1 MESALNRNPARFW
14 IAALGLCWGLSL
26 PSWNYAQESAGKS
39 QEGETGKLR
48 LQKSVKTR
56 EFQGKPVEGE
66 ERTVGPQETLW
77 QFLIREKGLSQKNF
91 SRYLI
96 LIGSLNPQLKNP
108 NVLPLGGTIF
118 IPIRPDEILGIEVPS
133 GQGPP
138 RVYRVKVGDY
148 LYKIIR
154 EQLGAQEK
162 KALEGALGEV
172 KRLNPQKKNWNLL
185 LVGEALTVPGSGKMP
200 QIAAGKPAEGAPG
213 ISPQPPVESVGLDYG
228 QKLPAQANLQLLEQ
242 VVNVLGNE
250 MNRKGEELLP
260 VQEGTIRMDRGAYP
274 VIMNPKK
281 GQKVILDIGGK
292 IPPSLKTKLEAR
304 SSSVPVVSL
313 KPNASLH
320 DAVDSLIS
328 RLGFQSLPGNRPIT
342 VQDQGVGVQLKGE
355 WMVAVPEESGGG
367 QAVWIIALTDG
378 PGKTPD
384 YLREYL
390 SLRGMNLREV
400 LVPASSPSPSS
411 LSQSAQAGTEK
422 QIEVWP
428 REKRALVDVFLK
440 SYPVSFSVDRQVVLS
455 LREGIRMDLKMDRS
469 FESGGKK
476 FAVFFRQIGDEAKKA
491 LEQGEGVKPIELDL
505 GSLSPRDLISRL
517 VAGFGESAVYRE
529 HRFSAVEGPA
539 KDKVVFTVPGFFFS
553 SRSLLLTD
561 REIPKDLHRFF
572 FDKGLRVVYF

>member
-1 MESALNRNPARFW
+1 MENTLSLRPPTLFW
-14 IAALGLCWGLSL
+14 IAILGLCLGFFL
-26 PSWNYAQESAGKS
+26 PSWNYAQEPSAKS
-39 QEGETGKLR
+39 QEEETGKLR

-66 ERTVGPQETLW
+66 ERAVGPRDSLW
-77 QFLIREKGLSQKNF
+77 RILIQEKGLSQKNF
-91 SRYLI
+91 GRYVI
-96 LIGSLNPQLKNP
+96 LIGSVNPQLKNP
-108 NVLPLGGTIF
+108 NVLPRGATVF
-118 IPIRPDEILGIEVPS
+118 IPFRPDEILGIQVPS
-133 GQGPP
+133 DQGPP

-172 KRLNPQKKNWNLL
+172 KRLNPQKKKWNLL
-185 LVGEALTVPGSGKMP
+185 LVGEAIRVPS
-200 QIAAGKPAEGAPG
+200 AGRSAEGVPE
-213 ISPQPPVESVGLDYG
+213 ISPQPPVEAVGLDYG
-228 QKLPAQANLQLLEQ
+228 QKLPAQGNLQLLEQ
-242 VVNVLGNE
+242 VVNVLGSE
-250 MNRKGEELLP
+250 MNRKGEEVLP
-260 VQEGTIRMDRGAYP
+260 VQEGTIHMNRDAYP
-274 VIMNPKK
+274 VIVNPKK

-292 IPPSLKTKLEAR
+292 IPLSLKTKLEAR

-320 DAVDSLIS
+320 EAVNSLVS
-328 RLGFQSLPGNRPIT
+328 RLGFQSLPSNRPIT

-355 WMVAVPEESGGG
+355 WMMAAPEESGGG

-400 LVPASSPSPSS
+400 LVPASSPSPPS

-428 REKRALVDVFLK
+428 REERALVDAFLK

-505 GSLSPRDLISRL
+505 GSLSSRDLISRL
-517 VAGFGESAVYRE
+517 MAGLGESAVYRE

-539 KDKVVFTVPGFFFS
+539 KDRVVFTVPGFFFS